1 MKKQEA
7 YDLIA
12 CAIDCITEFIST
24 KGAILI
30 VDEVTFTGSK
40 YGKWDATKF
49 LRLAAEQVS
58 ALTIS
63 GMKRERV
70 IWALCPELAAGAMK
84 DFAKAIKSLK
94 LLYVAI
100 VPSMAIDWQGQKI
113 GFDGEL
119 HK

>member
-49 LRLAAEQVS
+49 LRLVAEQVS